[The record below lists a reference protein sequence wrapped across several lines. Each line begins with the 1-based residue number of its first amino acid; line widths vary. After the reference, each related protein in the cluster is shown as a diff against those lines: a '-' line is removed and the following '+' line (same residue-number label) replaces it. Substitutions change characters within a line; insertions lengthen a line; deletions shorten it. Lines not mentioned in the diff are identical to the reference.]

1 MMRKIAIGLAAVTIA
16 TASSTLTASALPG
29 WGTLGV
35 ANSGDDGFT
44 TVGFAGSK
52 ACVGMKWG
60 EKGPAPYGT
69 PFKGPYSLS
78 RLGAPG
84 WLNLAVVL
92 SGRLGSSFRRR
103 G

>member
-1 MMRKIAIGLAAVTIA
+1 
-16 TASSTLTASALPG
+16 
-29 WGTLGV
+29 
-35 ANSGDDGFT
+35 
-44 TVGFAGSK
+44 
-52 ACVGMKWG
+52 MKWG